1 MNETFYGG
9 FYGFQSAPFHITP
22 DPTLLFPTET
32 HRAALGAIEYGI
44 TAGKGFIV
52 VTGEV
57 GVGKTT
63 VLRVCLDALE
73 PNKTKIIYLFSP
85 ALNTT
90 ELYATLLEEFDVT
103 LPTTTNAADM
113 LRMLQRILLA
123 VHHSD
128 TQVVLA
134 VDEAQQMPEATLES
148 LRILS
153 NLETHK
159 SKLLQIILV
168 GQPELEAVLAK
179 HSMRQL
185 AQRVAVRARVRPLTF
200 RQSCR
205 YIAHRTRCAG
215 RAANRP
221 LFTTPALLYLAFV
234 AGGIPRSINICC
246 DNALINGYGHAAERI
261 SFRIVREACKA
272 MKFRSPLRRAAAL
285 TAAAMVLVGLF
296 VTGNALLRHFYAARA
311 ESVPAAAQARPAGNP
326 VEIPEPGRTIAK
338 PLVANPPQPAP
349 AGAPDRPG
357 TDPNAGS
364 ADPNAGNSSTVTASD
379 GASAAAAGAGAAE
392 APKPASAAAEA
403 TAPAAPQTSPP
414 EPPAAL
420 RPAPAGAASA
430 SPFPWVSSDD
440 SSSGEAHAA
449 SHSVPEAHAASNS
462 VPQAHAASNP
472 VPEARQTSRS
482 VSRWVVRE
490 GDTVYKVCRVTYGS
504 CDPRTLHEVI
514 AANPKLSR
522 DTTIYLGEVLLLPK
536 HLSAGSN

>member
-63 VLRVCLDALE
+63 VLRVCLDGLD
-73 PNKTKIIYLFSP
+73 PSKSKIIYLFSP

-103 LPTTTNAADM
+103 LPPTTSAVDM
-113 LRMLQRILLA
+113 LRILQRTLLA
-123 VHHSD
+123 VHYSG

-185 AQRVAVRARVRPLTF
+185 AQRVAVRARVRPLSF
-200 RQSCR
+200 RQRYR
-205 YIAHRTRCAG
+205 YIAHRTRRAG
-215 RAANRP
+215 RIANRP
-221 LFTTPALLYLAFV
+221 LFTTAALLYIAFV

-261 SFRIVREACKA
+261 SFGIAREACKA

-285 TAAAMVLVGLF
+285 AAAAMVLVGLF
-296 VTGNALLRHFYAARA
+296 VTGNTLLRHFYAAHA
-311 ESVPAAAQARPAGNP
+311 EPLPAARQARLASDP
-326 VEIPEPGRTIAK
+326 VAIPPSSA
-338 PLVANPPQPAP
+338 AS
-349 AGAPDRPG
+349 PDRSLA
-357 TDPNAGS
+357 NANGG
-364 ADPNAGNSSTVTASD
+364 DGSTVA
-379 GASAAAAGAGAAE
+379 ASAADAASGAGSVGPAEENGTPVASTEPSPDASAVGAAE
-392 APKPASAAAEA
+392 ATKPSSAAEA
-403 TAPAAPQTSPP
+403 TPPAPQAPLS

-420 RPAPAGAASA
+420 RPGPA
-430 SPFPWVSSDD
+430 SPATASPLPWISSDD
-440 SSSGEAHAA
+440 SSSGEARVA
-449 SHSVPEAHAASNS
+449 
-462 VPQAHAASNP
+462 
-472 VPEARQTSRS
+472 SRS
-482 VSRWVVRE
+482 VSRWVVRD
-490 GDTVYKVCRVTYGS
+490 GDTLYKACRETYGS
-504 CDPRTLHEVI
+504 CDPRTLQELI
-514 AANPKLSR
+514 ANNPKLGR
-522 DTTIYLGEVLLLPK
+522 DATIYRGEVLLLPK
-536 HLSAGSN
+536 HLSADSN